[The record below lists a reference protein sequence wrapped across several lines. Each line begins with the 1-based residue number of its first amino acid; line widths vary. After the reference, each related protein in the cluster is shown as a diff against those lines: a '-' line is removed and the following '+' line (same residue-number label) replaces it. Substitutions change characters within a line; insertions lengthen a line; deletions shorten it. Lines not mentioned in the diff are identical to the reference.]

1 MNAVDFLKQQ
11 HQEVKQLFEQF
22 KSSTSEGEDAQGI
35 VRQLCDNLVIHDKLE
50 HDILYPALLKHEETK
65 DIVLE
70 GLEEHH
76 LMKIVLKQLASLDA
90 TDESYKA
97 KVTVLQEVVQ
107 HHIEE
112 EESEMFNQAKKVL
125 GEESLTRMGEQ
136 MQQLTEQFKAQE
148 PQFTVTMLREVT
160 LETTK

>member
-11 HQEVKQLFEQF
+11 HQQVKQLFEQF
-22 KSSTSEGEDAQGI
+22 KSSEDDAQGI

-97 KVTVLQEVVQ
+97 KVTVLQELVQ

-112 EESEMFNQAKKVL
+112 EESEMFKQAKQVL
-125 GEESLTRMGEQ
+125 GDETLSRMGEQ
-136 MQQLTEQFKAQE
+136 MQQLTEQFMAQE